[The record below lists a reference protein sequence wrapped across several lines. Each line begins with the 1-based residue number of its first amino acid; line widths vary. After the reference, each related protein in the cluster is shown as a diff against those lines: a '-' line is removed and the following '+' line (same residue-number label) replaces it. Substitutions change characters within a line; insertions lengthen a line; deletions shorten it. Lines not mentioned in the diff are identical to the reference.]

1 MRGLLL
7 RTSPSQARLGAGR
20 TAPFCRLQPEQAATL
35 GMHEGRGT
43 FQGELLALRW
53 RDVDWLAGR
62 LRVRLVVFDEDA
74 RPMLTH
80 ESHPRSTA
88 PSGCSGSSRRKTS

>member
-1 MRGLLL
+1 
-7 RTSPSQARLGAGR
+7 
-20 TAPFCRLQPEQAATL
+20 
-35 GMHEGRGT
+35 MHGGRGT

-62 LRVRLVVFDEDA
+62 LRVRLVVFEEDA

-80 ESHPRSTA
+80 ESHPPQHGAEWVLWLVTA
-88 PSGCSGSSRRKTS
+88 EDVVVDHFIGGDVELVEQHGAR